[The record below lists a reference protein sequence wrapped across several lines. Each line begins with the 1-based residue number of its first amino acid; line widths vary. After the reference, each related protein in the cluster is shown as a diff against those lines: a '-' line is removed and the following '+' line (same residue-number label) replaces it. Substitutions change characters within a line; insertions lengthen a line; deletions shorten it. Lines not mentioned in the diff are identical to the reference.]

1 MWEKRGREKEEAWAW
16 VRTDRWSEVGCDD
29 RAREGALIGLCVQ
42 VIQIIQVIHIIQVIL
57 TLRLEALPLLFIR
70 ESDLTCCN
78 NSLVTGD
85 MLQEL
90 MSHV

>member
-16 VRTDRWSEVGCDD
+16 ARKDRWSEVGCGDS
-29 RAREGALIGLCVQ
+29 AREGALSGLCVQ
-42 VIQIIQVIHIIQVIL
+42 VIQVIQVIHVIV

-78 NSLVTGD
+78 SSLVTGH